1 MSRRAVNE
9 WAGHSLQDLKD
20 RWGRDTVHLYG
31 RIDSTNAAAGARAEV
46 GAPAGTIV
54 RCRAQPEGRGRAGH
68 SWYSPEDRGL
78 YLSMILRPSDLSH
91 PAMVSILS
99 GLGIVERLD
108 AGFPGLQPALKWPND
123 IIAAGQKLGGVLA
136 EASWRDAH
144 PLHLV
149 VGVGLNIRPLGGDA
163 PGELQG
169 LATAVDT
176 VLGEPV
182 DFAEVADRVIEG
194 LETWLPR
201 SPIALTSDLLERVD
215 RYDWL
220 RDRRAR
226 FTPPGAEE
234 GQPGTC
240 VGIAPDGA
248 LLFRPDRGALK
259 RVTDGVIDPWA
270 LSRVAR
276 SGEAS

>member
-1 MSRRAVNE
+1 
-9 WAGHSLQDLKD
+9 
-20 RWGRDTVHLYG
+20 
-31 RIDSTNAAAGARAEV
+31 
-46 GAPAGTIV
+46 
-54 RCRAQPEGRGRAGH
+54 
-68 SWYSPEDRGL
+68 
-78 YLSMILRPSDLSH
+78 
-91 PAMVSILS
+91 MVSILS

-123 IIAAGQKLGGVLA
+123 IVAMGLKLGGVLA
-136 EASWRDAH
+136 EASWQDAH
-144 PLHLV
+144 PMHLV
-149 VGVGLNIRPLGGDA
+149 VGVGLNIRPLGADA
-163 PGELQG
+163 PAELQG
-169 LATAVDT
+169 LATTMDS
-176 VLGEPV
+176 VLGQPA
-182 DFAEVADRVIEG
+182 DFAAVADRVIEG

-201 SPIALTSDLLERVD
+201 SPITLTADLLDRVD

-259 RVTDGVIDPWA
+259 RVTDGVVDPWM
-270 LSRVAR
+270 LSDVAPG
-276 SGEAS
+276 GEAS